1 MNRLGQTDHIQ
12 ASSAAIALENGDLT
26 AKVKLINNPVNTS
39 KSGTY
44 EITYEVT
51 DKDGNK
57 ATFTRVVV
65 VAEAPVISGK
75 TEVKMEQHDDFDVLA
90 DLSVNDKE
98 AGNITKQIKIV
109 SNNIQ
114 ISKPDTYKVMDKDVS
129 KTPKANNKK
138 LPRTGDKTSQ
148 TLSWFG
154 LACIAL
160 GSLLFR
166 RKK

>member
-65 VAEAPVISGK
+65 VTEAPVISEK

-114 ISKPDTYKVMDKDVS
+114 ISKLDTYKVMDKDVS

-154 LACIAL
+154 LSCIAL